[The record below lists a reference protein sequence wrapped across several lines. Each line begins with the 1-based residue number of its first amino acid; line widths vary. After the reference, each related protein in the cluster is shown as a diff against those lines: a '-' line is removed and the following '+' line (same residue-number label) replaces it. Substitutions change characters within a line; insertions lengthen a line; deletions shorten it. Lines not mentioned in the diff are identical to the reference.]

1 MIIENNIIV
10 EATERELLKL
20 YFEKGYEDFMSF
32 KEYTIQLKSMGVKI
46 VDES

>member
-1 MIIENNIIV
+1 MKVENGKVI

-32 KEYTIQLKSMGVKI
+32 KEYIIQLKDMGVNI
-46 VDES
+46 IDES

>member
-1 MIIENNIIV
+1 MNIKDGIIL

-32 KEYTIQLKSMGVKI
+32 KEYIIQLKDMGVKI
-46 VDES
+46 INES